1 MANGTDL
8 AQGSQS
14 HAPVEPDDGET
25 MPASRRSRR
34 RALIAGG
41 SVFALVL
48 GGAWALRERIAG
60 HFIDQ
65 QLTALDVPATYRIE
79 SIGPGVQVLRDIV
92 VGDPRRPDLTVER
105 AEVYLGYGLGTP
117 FIHEV
122 RVHKPR
128 LYGTYLNG
136 KLSFGRLD
144 EVLFAP
150 GDGKPVR
157 LPDLSLVLDDARG
170 LVDSDHGR
178 LAFKAEGRGNL
189 RNGFAGSLAA
199 LMPEV
204 RFGDCRTGRATLF
217 GKVSI
222 AKERPRLTGPMRLD
236 RLACG
241 SSVALQDATLD
252 LDLTGDKD
260 LKGAIARGKLRS
272 GAFVAGSA
280 GAESLALDTALA
292 LRDGALSGRV
302 AANAGGVRSGGAS
315 IGLLGL
321 DGLLRVR
328 DSFSTVEFRGT
339 VDGQGLRRGPAFD
352 RALQSAQASA
362 QGTLLAPMAAQVRTA
377 LAREERGSSLGGD
390 VTVRRNTEG
399 WSVVVPSMTL
409 RGGSGA
415 ALATLSR
422 VQLTGDGRRTPRLA
436 GSFATGGA
444 GLPRITGQM
453 ERAGN
458 RRGGGAQFRLAMA
471 PYRAGNGE
479 LAVPDMVVAQVADGS
494 LGFSGT
500 ARLSGAIPGGSVQNL
515 NLPVQGAL
523 SGTGALALY
532 RRCITPR
539 FDRLVMGQMALDG
552 RSVTLCPVAGQPMV
566 RSDAR
571 GLRIAAGAANLLLSG
586 KLGETP
592 MRLDSGA
599 VGFAWPG
606 TLTARGVNVVLGPE
620 DTAARFR
627 LNDLVARLG
636 KDFSGTF
643 GGVEAR
649 LAAVPL
655 DVTNASGEWRYT
667 DGALVLSNASYDL
680 TDRTPVPRFEKL
692 LGRNATLTLA
702 DSRIVAETPLI
713 APKTGQE
720 VARATIRHDLGNGTG
735 HADLAVPGL
744 LFADIKG
751 DTGLQPADLT
761 RLALGVVANVAGT
774 VKGTGRIDWNERGVT
789 STGTF
794 GTDRMDLAAAFGPV
808 KGLAGTLRFTD
819 LLGMETAPH
828 QQLSVASVNPGIEV
842 TDGKLDV
849 QMLAG
854 QVLRLNSAQW
864 PFLGG
869 TIALEPT
876 ELHLGIA
883 EARQYTLTIVGLDA
897 ARFLERMDLSNLS
910 ATGIFDGQLPLVFDA
925 NGGRIEGGNLVSRPP
940 GGNVSYVGALT
951 YKDLSA
957 MANFAFDAL
966 KSMDYQTMTIAMRGD
981 LEGEIVT
988 NVKFGGV
995 KQGAGTKKN
1004 FVTRQIA
1011 NLPIQFNVNIRAP
1024 FYALIGTA
1032 KSMYDPSTVKDPRE
1046 LGLVDAQGRALRRQ
1060 NASFTPPAMPI
1071 QTPVSRT
1078 LP

>member
-8 AQGSQS
+8 AQGTQVEAVFEADAGEA
-14 HAPVEPDDGET
+14 AP
-25 MPASRRSRR
+25 AARRRHR

-41 SVFALVL
+41 SVIVLAL

-65 QLTALDVPATYRIE
+65 QLTTLDVPATYRIE
-79 SIGPGVQVLRDIV
+79 SIGPGVEVLRDIV
-92 VGDPRRPDLTVER
+92 VGDPKHPDLTVER
-105 AEVYLGYGLGTP
+105 AEVVLGYGLGTP
-117 FIHEV
+117 FIKEV
-122 RVHKPR
+122 RVDRPR

-144 EVLFAP
+144 KVLFAP
-150 GDGKPVR
+150 SDGKPVR
-157 LPDLSLVLDDARG
+157 LPDLNLVLRDARG
-170 LVDSDHGR
+170 LVESDHGR

-189 RNGFAGSLAA
+189 RNGFSGSLAA
-199 LMPEV
+199 LMPQV
-204 RFGDCRTGRATLF
+204 AFGDCRTGRATLF
-217 GKVSI
+217 GKVSV
-222 AKERPRLTGPMRLD
+222 AKERPRLTGPLRLD

-241 SSVALQDATLD
+241 STMALRDATLD

-260 LKGAIARGKLRS
+260 LKGAIAKGKLRS

-315 IGLLGL
+315 VGLLGL

-328 DSFSTVEFRGT
+328 DAFSTVEFRGT
-339 VDGQGLRRGPAFD
+339 VDGQGLRRGPALD

-390 VTVRRNTEG
+390 VTVRRSAEG
-399 WSVVVPSMTL
+399 WSVVVPSMTV

-422 VQLTGDGRRTPRLA
+422 VQLTGDGKRTPRLA

-453 ERAGN
+453 ERAGGRN
-458 RRGGGAQFRLAMA
+458 GGAQFRLAMA

-539 FDRLVMGQMALDG
+539 FDRLVMGQMALDAH
-552 RSVTLCPVAGQPMV
+552 SVTLCPVAGQPMV

-571 GLRIAAGAANLLLSG
+571 GLRIAAGAANLSLSG

-592 MRLDSGA
+592 LRLDSGA
-599 VGFAWPG
+599 VAFAWPG
-606 TLTARGVNVVLGPE
+606 TLTAKGVNVALGPE
-620 DTAARFR
+620 DTAARFK

-655 DVTNASGEWRYT
+655 DVTDASGEWRYA

-735 HADLAVPGL
+735 HADLVVGGL
-744 LFADIKG
+744 SFTNTKG

-794 GTDRMDLAAAFGPV
+794 GTDKMDLAAAFGPV

-819 LLGMETAPH
+819 LLGLETAPH
-828 QQLSVASVNPGIEV
+828 QQLTVASINPGIEV
-842 TDGKLDV
+842 TDGKVDL

-869 TIALEPT
+869 TLALEPT
-876 ELHLGIA
+876 ELHLGLA
-883 EARQYTLTIVGLDA
+883 EARHYTLTIVGLDA

-966 KSMDYQTMTIAMRGD
+966 KSMDYQTMTIAMQGD

-1004 FVTRQIA
+1004 FITRQIA

-1046 LGLVDAQGRALRRQ
+1046 LGLVDAQGRAVRRQ
-1060 NASFTPPAMPI
+1060 NASFTLPATPI
-1071 QTPVSRT
+1071 QTPVSGT